1 MATRLEIQHGLIT
14 ERDRLSTSA
23 DTVSVTRPSTG
34 SKTRSKG
41 VLFIVVGSAIPG
53 PRAREATK
61 LVAETIRHEYYY
73 DESAGVPVCL
83 EKAVRAADR
92 RLRSSREG
100 AGLPPGS
107 LGVAAAVI
115 RNNELYLATLGMA
128 EAYLVRSARLLM
140 PDRSAPTGLPGD
152 DDLSVDVW
160 RGELSVGD
168 GLLLVARNMTET
180 VGTEELKSAVLTL
193 HPQAAVEH
201 LHHLFVATGGAGSDG
216 LLVVEAKEQT
226 SRVQARAT
234 APVGDAYGDVPG
246 VMPEPVGGA
255 VGSAVLGVRDGL
267 DGLRDRFWELMPR
280 RQAKAREVSAV
291 HSRAETRR
299 RAAMGLLALV
309 VVVFVVGI
317 VLTLVPR
324 GADVREV
331 GQIAGSDS
339 ALGTALD
346 AADRADN
353 LLQTEP
359 GTAMEYYQ
367 EAWTEIERARATGL
381 AAAALDELEDRVR
394 DGLDSLYNAKTVK
407 VTRLAKL
414 PSGLDPAY
422 LVSDD
427 RGGAVF
433 LDQTDGTVYRT
444 NLKSGDTAKIVTAG
458 DKASGGKTIGTP
470 TQLSVADYV
479 IVVDDKGRPFRW
491 SPSNSAGAG
500 TLAKI
505 NIRGRAGFESDHGDI
520 EAYKPPVGNY
530 RIYVAEP
537 SLNQIMKYSQDFDGS
552 SFAAPAPWLSSASS
566 EVANID
572 QLYIDF
578 DMYTLFDD
586 TLRRYVAGKWDGSFA
601 LAELPDDDDL
611 RPGHDYR
618 MVGGSGS
625 DSSMGRA
632 YVYDAKHGRIIGFD
646 KVDGSYI
653 GQWYPQDDGKQM
665 DDVRGMYVIAGGLNK
680 KGTKRKPDQI
690 VWVTPDGIYRTTLAV
705 GTNEDASA

>member
-1 MATRLEIQHGLIT
+1 MATRLEIQHGLIS

-41 VLFIVVGSAIPG
+41 VLFIVVGSSIPG

-83 EKAVRAADR
+83 EKAIKAADR

-115 RNNELYLATLGMA
+115 RNNELYLATLGGA

-140 PDRSAPTGLPGD
+140 PDRSAPAGLPASD
-152 DDLSVDVW
+152 ELTLDVW

-180 VGTEELKSAVLTL
+180 VGTEELKSAILTL

-201 LHHLFVATGGAGSDG
+201 LHHLFVAAGGAGSDG
-216 LLVVEAKEQT
+216 LIAVEAKEQT

-234 APVGDAYGDVPG
+234 APVGDAYGDLPG

-255 VGSAVLGVRDGL
+255 VGSAMLGVRDGL
-267 DGLRDRFWELMPR
+267 DGVRDRFWDLMPR
-280 RQAKAREVSAV
+280 RRARAHEVSAI
-291 HSRAETRR
+291 HSKAENRR

-309 VVVFVVGI
+309 AVVFLVGV

-331 GQIAGSDS
+331 SRVAGSDN
-339 ALGTALD
+339 ALGAALD
-346 AADRADN
+346 LANRADN
-353 LLQTEP
+353 LIGTEP
-359 GTAMEYYQ
+359 GTALDYYR

-381 AAAALDELEDRVR
+381 SAVALDDLEDRVS
-394 DGLDSLYNAKTVK
+394 DGLDSLYGAKAIK
-407 VTRLAKL
+407 VERLAKL
-414 PSGLDPAY
+414 PKNPDPAY

-427 RGGAVF
+427 RNGAVY
-433 LDQTDGTVYRT
+433 LDQKDGTVYRA
-444 NLKSGDTAKIVTAG
+444 NLRNGKVAAIVRDG
-458 DKASGGKTIGTP
+458 QKASGGKTIERP
-470 TQLSVADYV
+470 TQLAVADYV

-505 NIRGRAGFESDHGDI
+505 TLRGRSSFEKDHGDI
-520 EAYKPPVGNY
+520 EAYDPPVGNY

-537 SLNQIMKYSQDFDGS
+537 SLNQVMKYTQNFDGS
-552 SFAAPAPWLSSASS
+552 SFAEPTTWLSSPSN
-566 EVANID
+566 EVTEID
-572 QLYIDF
+572 QIYIDF

-586 TLRRYVAGKWDGSFA
+586 TLRRYVAGKWDGSFN
-601 LAELPDDDDL
+601 LDELPDDGDL
-611 RPGHDYR
+611 RPGHEYT
-618 MVGGSGS
+618 MVDGSGS
-625 DSSMGRA
+625 DASLGRA
-632 YVYDAKHGRIIGFD
+632 YVYDAKHGRIVGFD

-653 GQWYPQDDGKQM
+653 GQWYPRDDGRQM
-665 DDVRGMYVIAGGLNK
+665 ADIRGMYVIEGGLNK
-680 KGTKRKPDQI
+680 KGNKRRNDQL
-690 VWVTPDGIYRTTLAV
+690 VWVTPDGIYRAMLNA
-705 GTNEDASA
+705 G